1 MAKPWLRLDA
11 AFAQHPKIVR
21 AGWPLRALWPCLL
34 AVLKQNDGVLGAE
47 DTDGEYLAACFGGD
61 PATWSAAVGAALS
74 VGLLVDGQR
83 EVNMGRAGT
92 KTVSGLMTPNWRE
105 YQPDPRRSGAVRKAS
120 PGTNMPPRE
129 PPSLP
134 GRRDGS
140 PASRA
145 PAVPSRLSDG
155 PELIINKREPL
166 KRAQQHPRR
175 KWSLATLWHKLG
187 PRHGSSARDATG
199 QPTGIQGDRLL
210 TILDAC
216 TDEAIETALAASA
229 SKTAPLPYFCA
240 CFEDDGTPKPKRGAP
255 KNPAVETMRLNEDAE
270 DCAIAMEGNHK
281 QCTPENVVYWLG
293 KHGKEWEPGSFRD
306 RVQHFLTIRGV
317 AS

>member
-1 MAKPWLRLDA
+1 M
-11 AFAQHPKIVR
+11 
-21 AGWPLRALWPCLL
+21 
-34 AVLKQNDGVLGAE
+34 N
-47 DTDGEYLAACFGGD
+47 
-61 PATWSAAVGAALS
+61 PA
-74 VGLLVDGQR
+74 
-83 EVNMGRAGT
+83 
-92 KTVSGLMTPNWRE
+92 P
-105 YQPDPRRSGAVRKAS
+105 PDPV
-120 PGTNMPPRE
+120 
-129 PPSLP
+129 
-134 GRRDGS
+134 
-140 PASRA
+140 PA
-145 PAVPSRLSDG
+145 PDP
-155 PELIINKREPL
+155 KREPL

-175 KWSLATLWHKLG
+175 RWTLATLWHKLG

-293 KHGKEWEPGSFRD
+293 KHGKEWEPGSFKD

>member
-1 MAKPWLRLDA
+1 MAEQWLRLDA
-11 AFAQHPKIVR
+11 DFNQSPAVVRGGWEVALCWPLLLCRLKRQGGALSDADLDPAMFAAVERVPLDVAERGLARIRESSMLVQGSCVYKTGRGAEREH
-21 AGWPLRALWPCLL
+21 AGWVAPGWCRKGNGPTREAFMRFP
-34 AVLKQNDGVLGAE
+34 NDTYRKESKGNDSKGN
-47 DTDGEYLAACFGGD
+47 
-61 PATWSAAVGAALS
+61 PS
-74 VGLLVDGQR
+74 R
-83 EVNMGRAGT
+83 GR
-92 KTVSGLMTPNWRE
+92 
-105 YQPDPRRSGAVRKAS
+105 
-120 PGTNMPPRE
+120 
-129 PPSLP
+129 
-134 GRRDGS
+134 
-140 PASRA
+140 
-145 PAVPSRLSDG
+145 AVPSRLSDG

-166 KRAQQHPRR
+166 KRAQQKPKRR
-175 KWSLATLWHKLG
+175 WTLATLWHKLG

-293 KHGKEWEPGSFRD
+293 KHGKEWEPGSFKD